1 MSYNAWVTERVPDVR
16 PFDRQTGLVEADMA
30 MLHAHHEDDNDLGGR
45 MLDMVILFGAITLF
59 VGAVAAFF
67 VIAT

>member
-1 MSYNAWVTERVPDVR
+1 
-16 PFDRQTGLVEADMA
+16 MA
-30 MLHAHHEDDNDLGGR
+30 MLHAHHEEEHDLGGR
-45 MLDMVILFGAITLF
+45 MLDMVILFGAISLF